1 MSLKPSTAINPPP
14 PGPPDETHNHDDPTA
29 ATLSCHSP
37 PPASP
42 PSPQSPVSE
51 GAGEHTTSNFNLGR
65 RYRPTP
71 LPTPAVESDGAP
83 QPAFPLPGG
92 LAMTTPAAEARPSR
106 LDDPPF
112 SASAAPK
119 DELATKHGEDTS
131 SSSSNHSGEDD
142 DDSDRGGSN
151 LIRRTTGKGFKVK
164 PSHQDKDKDS
174 ERQLAAS
181 GKIESSRQKAR
192 AAKVEEDQ
200 LKASS
205 SSGEPSTTDLLG
217 PTPPAPL
224 VKPSPA
230 HTPPP
235 PQVDSRTPTPS
246 PPPSL
251 SSAEVQDERETG
263 EETGEA
269 GAVGTPEHERPHKD
283 YKRGMTEHLK
293 VGSLFHFSFL
303 AFVPFSRTWTDII
316 GLLGWQSM
324 MHSFNKTKLDDDKAR
339 TNGH

>member
-29 ATLSCHSP
+29 ATLSSHSP

-83 QPAFPLPGG
+83 QPAFPMPGG

-106 LDDPPF
+106 LDDPPS
-112 SASAAPK
+112 SASAVPK
-119 DELATKHGEDTS
+119 DELETKHEDV
-131 SSSSNHSGEDD
+131 SSSNHSGEDD
-142 DDSDRGGSN
+142 DSDRRGSN

-224 VKPSPA
+224 VKPSPT
-230 HTPPP
+230 HTPP

-251 SSAEVQDERETG
+251 SSAEKQVERG
-263 EETGEA
+263 EEGEA
-269 GAVGTPEHERPHKD
+269 GAVGTPEHERPYKD
-283 YKRGMTEHLK
+283 YKRGMMEHLK
-293 VGSLFHFSFL
+293 VRLSLFLSFSL
-303 AFVPFSRTWTDII
+303 SPALS
-316 GLLGWQSM
+316 Q
-324 MHSFNKTKLDDDKAR
+324 AR
-339 TNGH
+339 G